1 MYELPEE
8 SHWQDLIGQEVNQ
21 ISVGP
26 YDAQVAFEKGVVMQA
41 LHRLEGE
48 VSSVRGLWFD
58 GEWVTTEGVIHVPR
72 KTVISISNESPLV
85 LKVALTGDVS
95 LFFHTEVSQYESI
108 NVNYPD
114 GSLEVI

>member
-21 ISVGP
+21 LSVGP
-26 YDAQVAFEKGVVMQA
+26 YHAQVTFEKGGVIQA

-48 VSSVRGLWFD
+48 VSGVRGLWFD

-72 KTVISISNESPLV
+72 KKIVSISNESPLI

-108 NVNYPD
+108 NVSHPD